1 MNRNRFVGIVALLVS
16 GVVVQAGESGVQAV
30 DSTWAKAMK
39 ANSVE
44 AIAII
49 WRLAE
54 GKLTELELAS
64 WIRQNNEAA
73 DD

>member
-1 MNRNRFVGIVALLVS
+1 MIAQDAKGPADLIVYHAHIVT
-16 GVVVQAGESGVQAV
+16 V
-30 DSTWAKAMK
+30 DNQFRT
-39 ANSVE
+39 VE